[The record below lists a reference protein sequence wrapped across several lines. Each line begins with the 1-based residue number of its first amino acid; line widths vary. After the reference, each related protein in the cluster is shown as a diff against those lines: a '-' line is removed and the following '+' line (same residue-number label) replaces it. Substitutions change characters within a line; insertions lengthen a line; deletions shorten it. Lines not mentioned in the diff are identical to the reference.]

1 VVSVSRGCLVGW
13 TRAIGSGFDIVELAD
28 ENAVVG
34 WCPRI
39 ELSGRRGAL
48 DEDEAKFGGRE

>member
-39 ELSGRRGAL
+39 EFSGHRGAL
-48 DEDEAKFGGRE
+48 DEGEAKFGG